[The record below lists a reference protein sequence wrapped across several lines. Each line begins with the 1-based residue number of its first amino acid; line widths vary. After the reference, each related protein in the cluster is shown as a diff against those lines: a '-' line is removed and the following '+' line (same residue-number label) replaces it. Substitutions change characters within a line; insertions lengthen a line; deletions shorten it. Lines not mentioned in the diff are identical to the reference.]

1 MMMYRNI
8 RCIELLKAKKMNNIK
23 TYTPLEKNMNQHS
36 NGNNQANNQANNPD
50 VIINKDI
57 QNISEVVEK
66 NPVNQPLVA
75 VYCGSR
81 LGNDAVYEQ
90 AARELGTALAQN
102 GLGLVYGGASIG
114 LMGAVADSV
123 IGSGAQVVGVI
134 PNFMLDHEI
143 AHNDLTYLHLTDTM
157 HTRKAI
163 MAEYADAFITLP
175 GGLGTLEEIMEIATW
190 RQLYQHEKPMII
202 LNINGYYDR
211 LIEHLKYTAE
221 QGFMKAEDLTR
232 LVVCNDI
239 QAAIDVLRAVVKIDE
254 NVDTDKI

>member
-1 MMMYRNI
+1 MSN
-8 RCIELLKAKKMNNIK
+8 E
-23 TYTPLEKNMNQHS
+23 TTSNQLDD
-36 NGNNQANNQANNPD
+36 N
-50 VIINKDI
+50 VIINKDVDNVSAAVKKD
-57 QNISEVVEK
+57 QLH
-66 NPVNQPLVA
+66 QPLVA

-81 LGNDAVYEQ
+81 LGKDGVYEQ
-90 AARELGTALAQN
+90 AAKELGSALAKN

-123 IGSGAQVVGVI
+123 IAGGAQAVGVI
-134 PNFMLDHEI
+134 PTFMLDHEI
-143 AHNDLTYLHLTDTM
+143 AHSNLTFLHLTDTM

-211 LIEHLKYTAE
+211 LIEHLKFTAE
-221 QGFMKAEDLTR
+221 QGFMRAEDLTR
-232 LVVCNDI
+232 LIVCNDI
-239 QAAIDVLRAVVKIDE
+239 QAAIDVLSAVVTIE
-254 NVDTDKI
+254 QSVDTDKI